1 MWVGELPQELWDTWR
16 GAAGGASLG
25 TLEVLAPAPHGAAAR
40 AEDEEEHEREK
51 NKEEDGDG
59 EEEETSREGQIV
71 YTDEAGRAWTYR
83 LELVP
88 TAAEDLRVVLSE
100 NAGTPHFALEGVVE
114 RKVLVQPCKGRKHAK
129 KPRKHERVRATVIED
144 LESLAP
150 RDQKCGLVGAPLLLD
165 REAAGAPQRQRR
177 TRGDQKTVTNAL
189 LRLMTERPQWTKE
202 DLADRLDQPVS
213 FVEDILRTHCD
224 KALEPVP
231 PTEPYRKPRV
241 VYQLKPIFLHAAA
254 DSSSSSSSSS
264 SAAAIQGGATA
275 AEAAYQ
281 PPAKKAC

>member
-1 MWVGELPQELWDTWR
+1 MDGRTQREGDD
-16 GAAGGASLG
+16 ADADGASQ
-25 TLEVLAPAPHGAAAR
+25 
-40 AEDEEEHEREK
+40 
-51 NKEEDGDG
+51 
-59 EEEETSREGQIV
+59 EGQIV

-83 LELVP
+83 MELVP

-114 RKVLVQPCKGRKHAK
+114 QKALVQPCKGRKHAK
-129 KPRKHERVRATVIED
+129 KPRKHERVRTTIID

-150 RDQKCGLVGAPLLLD
+150 RDQKRSLVDAPLLLD
-165 REAAGAPQRQRR
+165 RDAAGAPQRPRR
-177 TRGDQKTVTNAL
+177 TRGDQKAVTNAL

-224 KALEPVP
+224 KTLEPVP

-241 VYQLKPIFLHAAA
+241 VYQLKPIFLQAPS
-254 DSSSSSSSSS
+254 DPSSSSS
-264 SAAAIQGGATA
+264 SAAASGLQGGATA
-275 AEAAYQ
+275 GADMAYQ